1 MQRFY
6 AFGIFGAIVAL
17 VGLWRVVF
25 NLRYIGRT
33 TLTEGKLA
41 KWEITDAGKVGGP
54 DSKDGRRSYRPIVA
68 FRAADGSEHRATGSM
83 YRQSYHAPASD
94 GAAFAVRYVPS
105 NPADARVVTFTDF
118 WLFPLGL
125 LGVGIV
131 CLVIA
136 ANSYEG

>member
-6 AFGIFGAIVAL
+6 AFGLFGAILAL
-17 VGLWRVVF
+17 VGLWRLIF
-25 NLRYIGRT
+25 NLRFIART

-41 KWEITDAGKVGGP
+41 KWEITEPGKVGGP
-54 DSKDGRRSYRPIVA
+54 DSKDGRRSYRPVVA

-83 YRQSYHAPASD
+83 YRQAYHAPDS
-94 GAAFAVRYVPS
+94 GRAFAVRYVAS
-105 NPADARVVTFTDF
+105 NPEDARVVTFTDF

-136 ANSYEG
+136 ANSYAE